1 MLLLHNYNGI
11 SHILILILI
20 HNNSHDNNDICLID
34 RPMKEW
40 DKKVSTF
47 LLKQAVEG
55 AGSKTPLS
63 NGEKGLFVG
72 KREWDLNKL
81 RQYIGDDL

>member
-1 MLLLHNYNGI
+1 
-11 SHILILILI
+11 
-20 HNNSHDNNDICLID
+20 
-34 RPMKEW
+34 MKEW

-47 LLKQAVEG
+47 LLKQAVDG
-55 AGSKTPLS
+55 AGSKNPLS